1 MKRIVIFGLLTLM
14 ALTVAAQRQ
23 LYISATGK
31 DSNDG
36 MSPETP
42 WKNFSKVLSNMQ
54 AGDVINVMP
63 GTYSS
68 QNSYKALIDLKE
80 NHSGTEDR
88 YITFRAYDPD
98 NRPKFKAGGK
108 GVWQC
113 VNIQASYIIFD
124 GIEMEGNNQSL
135 DSLSADNISKDYRNN
150 SWNDLAVY
158 NTNGISIGAGGSN
171 SSYPHHVIIR
181 NCVVHDFPGG
191 GIGGQQ
197 ADYLTFENNIVYNN
211 AWFTM
216 YACSGISILTPFNS
230 DDEEG
235 YHNNV
240 IGNTVYNNHT
250 KIKWYTSNNPRFSD
264 GNGIILDVNLSPDGG
279 APQEI
284 KDDGAYRG
292 KTLVANNVCYFNG
305 GSGIHSFKAQNIDI
319 INNTTYMNEQR
330 YNGEYGEIFSQSGKN
345 NRIVNNIMYSKPN
358 GNCTN
363 YGYSGGAS
371 FANNIYFNGGL
382 HGASGN
388 FKEADP
394 LFMLAPVSPSEEADF
409 HIPSDSPAAGFGIPQ
424 DFMPETDKDGQPR
437 TTRVDAG
444 AYQATDDSGVAP
456 PMVSI
461 PDTSRM
467 YNLSGQLVGLSYHG
481 IIISNGKKF
490 FVK

>member
-1 MKRIVIFGLLTLM
+1 MTEIKIGLKYTSELIVTESITAMATGSRDRIMKRIFLFVLLAFTV
-14 ALTVAAQRQ
+14 LTAAAQRQ
-23 LYISATGK
+23 LYISTDGK

-54 AGDVINVMP
+54 AGDVINIMP

-135 DSLSADNISKDYRNN
+135 DSLTADNISKDYRNN

-181 NCVVHDFPGG
+181 NCVVHDFPGCG
-191 GIGGQQ
+191 MGGQQ

-235 YHNNV
+235 YHNIV

-250 KIKWYTSNNPRFSD
+250 KIKWYTSSNPRFSD

-319 INNTTYMNEQR
+319 INNTTYMNE
-330 YNGEYGEIFSQSGKN
+330 
-345 NRIVNNIMYSKPN
+345 
-358 GNCTN
+358 
-363 YGYSGGAS
+363 
-371 FANNIYFNGGL
+371 
-382 HGASGN
+382 
-388 FKEADP
+388 
-394 LFMLAPVSPSEEADF
+394 
-409 HIPSDSPAAGFGIPQ
+409 
-424 DFMPETDKDGQPR
+424 
-437 TTRVDAG
+437 
-444 AYQATDDSGVAP
+444 
-456 PMVSI
+456 
-461 PDTSRM
+461 
-467 YNLSGQLVGLSYHG
+467 
-481 IIISNGKKF
+481 
-490 FVK
+490 